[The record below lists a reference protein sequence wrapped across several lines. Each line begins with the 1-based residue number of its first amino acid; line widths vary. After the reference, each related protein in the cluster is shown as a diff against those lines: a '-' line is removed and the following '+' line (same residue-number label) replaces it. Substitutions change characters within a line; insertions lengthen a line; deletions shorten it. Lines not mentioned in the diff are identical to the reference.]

1 MVARTPPAN
10 VRTIHTATKVPPVIA
25 PTTAH
30 NIKISPGFFD
40 FAFIATTANIIV
52 RNENNN
58 PINPNPAMPVDADVS
73 IAVSDKD
80 ADAPSKPATNPPA
93 IKVNIAA
100 KVPKIPPISAIIP
113 PGFCIT
119 SSYIILYVLLRP

>member
-25 PTTAH
+25 PITAH

-73 IAVSDKD
+73 IVEVTPTYERMELTVVFLNSQK
-80 ADAPSKPATNPPA
+80 
-93 IKVNIAA
+93 
-100 KVPKIPPISAIIP
+100 
-113 PGFCIT
+113 
-119 SSYIILYVLLRP
+119 